1 MLDTGGP
8 LCKPDGW
15 KLPGCSAYANM
26 QPMFVTLSRWI
37 VRIFFR
43 EIVMRGQD
51 QLPASGSLIF
61 TPNHPNALLDPLLM
75 TLLSPPYR
83 IRFVAKAPL
92 FRIPVFGA
100 ILRHL
105 GAIPVVRRF
114 EAEGQVDYRDFFA
127 ACVRALQEGDCI
139 VIFPEG
145 RSLSQPYLAPM
156 KTGPARL
163 FLLAR
168 EQGIRASLVPV
179 ALNYEHGSTFRS
191 AVSVLIA
198 PPIQIPERENQ
209 RMADD
214 ATAVHE
220 LTTIVGQTLDQH
232 VFQAETY
239 RDRELMLL
247 LERLGAEEPAES
259 WDHRLSRLKQ
269 FEGALS
275 KLRHSA
281 PREIENLRRLLSRYH
296 RLTETYGI
304 NGNATGF
311 SRKRS
316 VISFIAKLAGFM
328 LAGAGAVLN
337 WIPYRIVD
345 LLVHLSKPEEVDVAT
360 FKVVASFFLFPL
372 TYIVE
377 MWGLYRFLG
386 WVPAIAFGILI
397 VPVSLFTLRFFERR
411 EQTSARGDFIGK
423 GSAQRKRDQLS
434 RLRSRILSETEKLA
448 SRLE

>member
-1 MLDTGGP
+1 
-8 LCKPDGW
+8 
-15 KLPGCSAYANM
+15 
-26 QPMFVTLSRWI
+26 MFVTLSRWI

-43 EIVMRGQD
+43 EIIVRGQD
-51 QLPASGSLIF
+51 QIPASGSIIF
-61 TPNHPNALLDPLLM
+61 TPNHPNSLLDPLLM
-75 TLLSPPYR
+75 MLLSPPYR

-163 FLLAR
+163 YVLAR
-168 EQGIRASLVPV
+168 EQGIQAFLVPV
-179 ALNYEHGSTFRS
+179 ALNYEQGSTFRS
-191 AVSVLIA
+191 AVSILIA
-198 PPIQIPERENQ
+198 PPIQIQEHKNQ
-209 RMADD
+209 PPVEDGI
-214 ATAVHE
+214 AVQE
-220 LTTIVGQTLDQH
+220 ITTVLGQTLDQH
-232 VFQAETY
+232 VFQAESY

-247 LERLGAEEPAES
+247 LEQLWAEEPVES
-259 WDHRLSRLKQ
+259 WDHRISRLKQ

-275 KLRHSA
+275 KLRQSA

-296 RLTETYGI
+296 RLTEAYGI
-304 NGNATGF
+304 NGTATQVPQN
-311 SRKRS
+311 SS
-316 VISFIAKLAGFM
+316 VISLLAKLLGYL
-328 LAGAGAVLN
+328 LAGAGIVLN

-345 LLVHLSKPEEVDVAT
+345 LLVRASKPEEVDVAT
-360 FKVVASFFLFPL
+360 FKVIASFFLFPL
-372 TYIVE
+372 TYIAE
-377 MWGLYRFLG
+377 MWGVYRFLG
-386 WVPAIAFGILI
+386 WLPAFAFGILI

-411 EQTSARGDFIGK
+411 EPTSARAVSIRR
-423 GSAQRKRDQLS
+423 GSAQRKRDQLA
-434 RLRSRILSETEKLA
+434 RLRSRIVMETEKLA
-448 SRLE
+448 SRLG